1 MRHPTTTSSGADRS
15 RASPAPTTP
24 PCTFSTPPTGGFD
37 LIEGALSSEGRG
49 YAVLMPDPRL
59 PDYTHLVPTTA
70 PPDREVDLTHVAHVE
85 GPGPESV
92 LHLGKG
98 PAETACGEARG
109 HLEVTDHREVFEQ
122 ARAGRLAAYPCV
134 CDACHAHV
142 GGTSGG
148 AYRSR
153 G

>member
-1 MRHPTTTSSGADRS
+1 
-15 RASPAPTTP
+15 
-24 PCTFSTPPTGGFD
+24 
-37 LIEGALSSEGRG
+37 
-49 YAVLMPDPRL
+49 MPDPRL
-59 PDYTHLVPTTA
+59 PDYTHLVPTTT

-85 GPGPESV
+85 SPAAESV

-109 HLEVTDHREVFEQ
+109 HLKVTDHRNVFDQ
-122 ARAGRLAAYPCV
+122 ARAGRLAAYPRV
-134 CDACHAHV
+134 CDACHAQV
-142 GGTSGG
+142 EGTGSG